1 MDINTLNDYISK
13 LNNEQKQA
21 ATYGDGA
28 VIVLAAAG
36 SGKTSTLTA
45 RIAYLIV
52 QKQIQPSEILAVTF
66 TNKAA
71 KEMISRLEK
80 MGFALK
86 IYGLEPF
93 TLYLIES
100 YVNMLTWQV
109 LHVILQSWTLKNKK
123 VF

>member
-71 KEMISRLEK
+71 KEMI
-80 MGFALK
+80 
-86 IYGLEPF
+86 
-93 TLYLIES
+93 
-100 YVNMLTWQV
+100 
-109 LHVILQSWTLKNKK
+109 
-123 VF
+123 